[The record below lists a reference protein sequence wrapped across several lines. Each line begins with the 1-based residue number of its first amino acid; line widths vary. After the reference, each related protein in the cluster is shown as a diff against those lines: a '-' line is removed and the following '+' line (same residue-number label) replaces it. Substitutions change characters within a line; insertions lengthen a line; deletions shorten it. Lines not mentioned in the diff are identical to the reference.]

1 MEGLRLEGTFGG
13 HLAQLLLQ
21 QGQPEQS
28 AQGHVQAAFGDLKE
42 GDSTVSGHHVPVLSH
57 LHS

>member
-1 MEGLRLEGTFGG
+1 MSEVGRHLWV
-13 HLAQLLLQ
+13 HLAQCLLK

>member
-1 MEGLRLEGTFGG
+1 MIIRNTRMEGLRLEGTFGG

-28 AQGHVQAAFGDLKE
+28 AQGHLQVALEDL
-42 GDSTVSGHHVPVLSH
+42 
-57 LHS
+57 